1 MQATEEP
8 QVTMDVEDAAST
20 NESQAQSIEIDGE
33 EINASF
39 LPIISPDSEMS
50 VTDISI
56 QNVSSP
62 FVHRNK
68 KKKRAS
74 STDRLVN
81 LILEKH
87 ELKKKIVE
95 EQDTKE
101 NNIMHENRKLNN
113 KNIELKFLVKDK
125 EKDIKILEEKVQLL
139 ENKLEEERIIHKNE
153 QELLK
158 ELIKAKDIALESLK
172 YDVKNY

>member
-39 LPIISPDSEMS
+39 LPSISPDSEMS

-95 EQDTKE
+95 EQDTKKIILYTKIE
-101 NNIMHENRKLNN
+101 N
-113 KNIELKFLVKDK
+113 
-125 EKDIKILEEKVQLL
+125 
-139 ENKLEEERIIHKNE
+139 
-153 QELLK
+153 
-158 ELIKAKDIALESLK
+158 
-172 YDVKNY
+172 